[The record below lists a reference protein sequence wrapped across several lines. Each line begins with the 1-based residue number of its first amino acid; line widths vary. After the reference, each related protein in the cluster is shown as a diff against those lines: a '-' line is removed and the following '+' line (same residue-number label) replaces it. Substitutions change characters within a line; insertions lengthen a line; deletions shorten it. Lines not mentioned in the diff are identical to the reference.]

1 MFQLWEMES
10 ANLVGSY
17 PTEDAAL
24 AVVRTAIEKH
34 GRESMDAIVLRR
46 EGARGRLTK
55 IAEGIALVDRAL
67 AGASPAA

>member
-24 AVVRTAIEKH
+24 AVVRTAIEKY
-34 GRESMDAIVLRR
+34 GRESMDTIVLLR
-46 EGARGRLTK
+46 EDGRGRLTK
-55 IAEGIALVDRAL
+55 ITEGADLVDRAL

>member
-24 AVVRTAIEKH
+24 DMVRKAIEKH
-34 GRESMDAIVLRR
+34 GRESMDAIVLLR

-55 IAEGIALVDRAL
+55 IAEGAALADRAL